1 VTPSRDALAKDWAS
15 ARRELTN
22 YATRVV
28 LRKDIAEEL
37 VQQAAVRLMEVD
49 TPPSSAEGVR
59 AWLFRVVTNLSID
72 HVRRHSTQREHVMA
86 ETKESATANGT
97 FMAEME
103 GLRSDDEHRAMAR
116 EHLSVCFSCTLR
128 VFPAQRAAALLLV
141 EVFDFT
147 VAEAADMLE
156 ARPTQVKNWIQECR
170 AGLDARYAET
180 CALVT
185 KKGVCYECVELS
197 EYFTGKGEN
206 PLEGTSGA
214 VDARL
219 AILRERRESALGPWH
234 TKLMMIAD
242 DLLRR

>member
-1 VTPSRDALAKDWAS
+1 MDWAS
-15 ARRELTN
+15 ARAELTN
-22 YATRVV
+22 YAVRVV
-28 LRKDIAEEL
+28 LRKDVAEEL
-37 VQQAAVRLMEVD
+37 VQQAAVRLMEAEE
-49 TPPSSAEGVR
+49 PPSTSEGVR
-59 AWLFRVVTNLSID
+59 AWLFRVVTNLGID
-72 HVRRHSTQREHVMA
+72 HIRRHSTQRESVMA
-86 ETKESATANGT
+86 ETKAVATADAT

-103 GLRSDDEHRAMAR
+103 SMRSREEHLAMAR

-147 VAEAADMLE
+147 VDEAADMLQ
-156 ARPTQVKNWIQECR
+156 ARPAQVKNWIQECR

-185 KKGVCYECVELS
+185 KKGVCHECVELS

-214 VDARL
+214 IDARL
-219 AILRERRESALGPWH
+219 GILRERRKTALGPWH
-234 TKLMMIAD
+234 SKLMVLVD
-242 DLLRR
+242 ELLRR

>member
-1 VTPSRDALAKDWAS
+1 MTPSRENLAKDWAS
-15 ARRELTN
+15 ARAELTN
-22 YATRVV
+22 YATRIV
-28 LRKDIAEEL
+28 LRKDVAEEV
-37 VQQAAVRLMEVD
+37 VQQAAVRLMEAD
-49 TPPSSAEGVR
+49 APPSTAEAVR
-59 AWLFRVVTNLSID
+59 AWLFRVVTNLGID
-72 HVRRHSTQREHVMA
+72 HVRRHSTQRERVME
-86 ETKESATANGT
+86 ETKAMATADAA

-103 GLRSDDEHRAMAR
+103 SLRGSDEHRAMAR

-156 ARPTQVKNWIQECR
+156 ARPGQVKNWIQECR

-185 KKGVCYECVELS
+185 KKGVCHECVELS

-206 PLEGTSGA
+206 PLEGTSGTTS
-214 VDARL
+214 ARL
-219 AILRERRESALGPWH
+219 AILQERRETALGPWH
-234 TKLMMIAD
+234 TKLMVIVD

>member
-1 VTPSRDALAKDWAS
+1 VTPSRDTLAKDWAA

-22 YATRVV
+22 YATRIV
-28 LRKDIAEEL
+28 LRKDVAEEL
-37 VQQAAVRLMEVD
+37 VQQAAVRLMELDV
-49 TPPSSAEGVR
+49 PPSSTEGVR
-59 AWLFRVVTNLSID
+59 AWLFRVVTNLGID
-72 HVRRHSTQREHVMA
+72 HVRRHSTRREHVMA
-86 ETKESATANGT
+86 ETKQVATADAA

-103 GLRSDDEHRAMAR
+103 TMRGDAEHREMAR
-116 EHLSVCFSCTLR
+116 EHLSVCFACTLR

-147 VAEAADMLE
+147 VAEAADMLA

-185 KKGVCYECVELS
+185 KKGVCHECVELS
-197 EYFTGKGEN
+197 AYFTGEGEN
-206 PLEGTSGA
+206 PLEGTSGVA
-214 VDARL
+214 DARL
-219 AILRERRESALGPWH
+219 AILRERRETALGPWH
-234 TKLMMIAD
+234 TKLMVIVD

>member
-1 VTPSRDALAKDWAS
+1 MTTRDSLAKDWAL

-22 YATRVV
+22 YATRIV
-28 LRKDIAEEL
+28 LRKDVAEEL

-49 TPPSSAEGVR
+49 VPPISTEGVR

-86 ETKESATANGT
+86 ETKQVATADAA

-103 GLRSDDEHRAMAR
+103 NLRGDSLHQAMAK

-147 VAEAADMLE
+147 VAEVAGMLE
-156 ARPTQVKNWIQECR
+156 ARPTQVKNWIQDCR
-170 AGLDARYAET
+170 AGLDARYGET

-185 KKGVCYECVELS
+185 KQGVCHECVELS
-197 EYFTGKGEN
+197 EYFTGKAEN
-206 PLEGTSGA
+206 PLDGTSGTA
-214 VDARL
+214 DARL
-219 AILRERRESALGPWH
+219 SILRERRETALGPWH
-234 TKLMMIAD
+234 TKLMVIVD

>member
-1 VTPSRDALAKDWAS
+1 
-15 ARRELTN
+15 
-22 YATRVV
+22 
-28 LRKDIAEEL
+28 
-37 VQQAAVRLMEVD
+37 
-49 TPPSSAEGVR
+49 VR
-59 AWLFRVVTNLSID
+59 AWLFRVVTNLGID
-72 HVRRHSTQREHVMA
+72 HIRRHSTRRESVMA
-86 ETKESATANGT
+86 ETKAVATADAA
-97 FMAEME
+97 FMAETE
-103 GLRSDDEHRAMAR
+103 NLRSSDEHRAMAR

-147 VAEAADMLE
+147 VGQAADMLE

-185 KKGVCYECVELS
+185 KKGVCHECVELS
-197 EYFTGKGEN
+197 QYFTGKGEN
-206 PLEGTSGA
+206 PLDGTSGG

-219 AILRERRESALGPWH
+219 TVLRERRETALGPWH
-234 TKLMMIAD
+234 TKLMVIVD